1 MLTLLYP
8 TQDLISP
15 AYRVITCCLYY
26 YLTLQE
32 YEEKIG
38 DEALAWVECAIV
50 HMQLCIMHC

>member
-32 YEEKIG
+32 YEENIG
-38 DEALAWVECAIV
+38 DEALAWVECAYV
-50 HMQLCIMHC
+50 CIMHC

>member
-1 MLTLLYP
+1 MLTLHYP

-15 AYRVITCCLYY
+15 AYRVIICCLYH

-38 DEALAWVECAIV
+38 DEALAWVECAYA
-50 HMQLCIMHC
+50 LCIVN